1 MDVYAISSC
10 SYEQEMEMDEE
21 NINRQHSDRLM
32 KHEQGL
38 EMTFIQDLLTSC
50 LQAAVALVRD
60 QGTSRATHRV
70 TILLKLLDTSHEAG
84 QRISLLPSLGFNP
97 L

>member
-1 MDVYAISSC
+1 MDLYHYNTSK
-10 SYEQEMEMDEE
+10 
-21 NINRQHSDRLM
+21 QHSDPGIAE
-32 KHEQGL
+32 HEQSL
-38 EMTFIQDLLTSC
+38 DMTLIQDLLTSC